1 MANLFPPNTN
11 RRFYGGVALIA
22 LAAALALGGVYY
34 VNFQIPEYE
43 PVQPVRFSHKLHA
56 GDLKM
61 SCTACHSAAQRSPRA
76 GIPDTK
82 SCLGCHQHI
91 LPDSPLIAPLRAAAD
106 PQFPGYTGEPVR
118 WVMVN
123 RLSGHAYFNH
133 MAHLNRGIGC
143 TSCHGDVA
151 GMERISAPRDARM
164 QWCLDCHRD
173 PAPHL
178 RPLEETASS
187 HYSAADYLRTHSI
200 RDGEGNRIQ
209 TPLQL
214 GDFLKHQWKIQPRM
228 DCTACHH

>member
-1 MANLFPPNTN
+1 MANIFPPNTN
-11 RRFYGGVALIA
+11 KRFYGIAALVA
-22 LAAALALGGVYY
+22 LAAAFVLGGIYY
-34 VNFQIPEYE
+34 VNFSIPEYE
-43 PVQPVRFSHKLHA
+43 PVQHVRFSHKLHA

-61 SCTACHSAAQRSPRA
+61 NCTACHSAAQRSSRA

-91 LPDSPLIAPLRAAAD
+91 LPDSPLIAPLREAAD
-106 PQFPGYTGEPVR
+106 PQYPGYTGEPVR

-143 TSCHGDVA
+143 SSCHGDV
-151 GMERISAPRDARM
+151 
-164 QWCLDCHRD
+164 
-173 PAPHL
+173 
-178 RPLEETASS
+178 EETASS
-187 HYSAADYLRTHSI
+187 RYSAADYLRTHSI
-200 RDGEGNRIQ
+200 RDEEGKSIQ

-214 GDFLKHQWKIQPRM
+214 GNFLKRQWKIQPKT

>member
-1 MANLFPPNTN
+1 MANIFPPNTN

-164 QWCLDCHRD
+164 
-173 PAPHL
+173 
-178 RPLEETASS
+178 
-187 HYSAADYLRTHSI
+187 
-200 RDGEGNRIQ
+200 
-209 TPLQL
+209 
-214 GDFLKHQWKIQPRM
+214 
-228 DCTACHH
+228 

>member
-1 MANLFPPNTN
+1 MANIFPPNTN

-76 GIPDTK
+76 GIPNTK

-151 GMERISAPRDARM
+151 GMERIRAPRDAACSGAWTATATPPRTCAR
-164 QWCLDCHRD
+164 WRRR
-173 PAPHL
+173 PAPIIPP
-178 RPLEETASS
+178 RITFARIPSGTGRETASK
-187 HYSAADYLRTHSI
+187 LRFNWEIS
-200 RDGEGNRIQ
+200 
-209 TPLQL
+209 
-214 GDFLKHQWKIQPRM
+214 
-228 DCTACHH
+228 